1 MPLYPSRLDINFM
14 GAVFIL
20 VAEAIAIHAKDRLGV
35 YVATHG
41 GRKGSDRSPSLTLIY
56 GAFYSEAH

>member
-1 MPLYPSRLDINFM
+1 M
-14 GAVFIL
+14 GAVLIL

-35 YVATHG
+35 YVATHRG
-41 GRKGSDRSPSLTLIY
+41 GEGSDRSPSLTLIY

>member
-1 MPLYPSRLDINFM
+1 MPLDPSGLDIDFM
-14 GAVFIL
+14 GAVLIL

-35 YVATHG
+35 YVATHKG
-41 GRKGSDRSPSLTLIY
+41 GEGSERSPSLPLIY

>member
-1 MPLYPSRLDINFM
+1 M
-14 GAVFIL
+14 GAVLIL

-41 GRKGSDRSPSLTLIY
+41 GGEDSERSPSLPLIY
-56 GAFYSEAH
+56 GALYSEAH